1 MTVAGV
7 TSNPDQAYTPTVMTR
22 SCASATTAASD
33 IFLVFFF
40 TKPMVTVLAR
50 TKFFGQ
56 GHPLSG
62 LDAKHL
68 GVTDRPVDQMARGP
82 RPATSGGLP

>member
-1 MTVAGV
+1 LGL
-7 TSNPDQAYTPTVMTR
+7 
-22 SCASATTAASD
+22 TTLID

-40 TKPMVTVLAR
+40 TKPMVSVLAR

-62 LDAKHL
+62 LDARHL